1 MVSRADSKP
10 FSLRGAAS
18 GALQATALTDRER
31 EVLSWVRD
39 HGPITRS
46 ALIRVSGLSGPAVF
60 RATEDLTAKGYLLIG
75 APVAAG
81 RGQPS
86 HEVQINPNA
95 AFSLGLSIMTDFAEA
110 AIMDITGKVR
120 ATANITAPG
129 MLRKD
134 ILAKAA
140 DFLAEQEACGLSRS
154 AFTGVG
160 VALAAF
166 FVDEHLLNPAAELD
180 DWALIDLRGP
190 VEMALGL
197 PAIIENSASAAAVGE
212 SLLGVGRHTPT
223 FAYLNFAAGFGGGI
237 ILDRQLW
244 RGLSGNAGEFAA
256 VLTTAG
262 AFVPKLETLR
272 ERVAAHGRPTT
283 GIDDL
288 VARVSLD
295 WPGVEDWL
303 PDAARS
309 VKLLSRI
316 IAETMDVGTVVV
328 GGRLPQPLAARL
340 AEASAISQ
348 NELDQIQRR
357 SRGRPAPRIVPA
369 EASARA
375 TAVGAASLPLAARI
389 FSSPVA
395 R

>member
-1 MVSRADSKP
+1 MMRRPDSKP
-10 FSLRGAAS
+10 PPFPGGAS
-18 GALQATALTDRER
+18 GRPYVAALTDRER
-31 EVLSWVRD
+31 EVLGWIRD
-39 HGPITRS
+39 CGPLTRA

-86 HEVQINPNA
+86 HTVQLNPDA
-95 AFSLGLSIMTDFAEA
+95 AYALGISVMTDFAEA
-110 AIMDITGKVR
+110 AIMDLTGRVR
-120 ATANITAPG
+120 ASANVTSPG
-129 MLRKD
+129 MLRRD
-134 ILAKAA
+134 ILANAA
-140 DFLAEQEACGLSRS
+140 SFLAEQQMTGLAPS
-154 AFTGVG
+154 ALAGVG

-166 FVDEHLLNPAAELD
+166 FVDESLMNPAIELE
-180 DWALIDLRGP
+180 DWALVDLHEP
-190 VEMALGL
+190 VEAAFGV
-197 PAIIENSASAAAVGE
+197 PAIIENSANAAAVGE

-237 ILDRQLW
+237 ILDRRLW

-256 VLTTAG
+256 VLNAVG
-262 AFVPKLETLR
+262 AFVPNLETLR
-272 ERVAAHGRPTT
+272 ECVAANGEPTA

-288 VARVSLD
+288 VARVKLD
-295 WPGVEDWL
+295 WSGVPDWIEK
-303 PDAARS
+303 AAVS
-309 VKLLSRI
+309 VKLLTRI
-316 IAETMDVGTVVV
+316 ISETIDVGTVVV

-340 AEASAISQ
+340 AEAASINQ
-348 NELDQIQRR
+348 GELDQMQRR
-357 SRGRPAPRIVPA
+357 ARGRPAPLILPA

-375 TAVGAASLPLAARI
+375 AAVGAAALPLAARI

>member
-1 MVSRADSKP
+1 MASRADSKP
-10 FSLRGAAS
+10 YPSRSAAIS
-18 GALQATALTDRER
+18 GLQTTPLTDRER

-39 HGPITRS
+39 FGPITRS
-46 ALIRVSGLSGPAVF
+46 ALIRISGLSGPAVF
-60 RATEDLTAKGYLLIG
+60 RATEDLTTKGYLLIG

-86 HEVQINPNA
+86 HEVQINPDA

-190 VEMALGL
+190 VEMAFGL
-197 PAIIENSASAAAVGE
+197 PVIIENSASAAAVGE

-237 ILDRQLW
+237 ILDRRLW

-272 ERVAAHGRPTT
+272 ERVAAQGRPTT

-303 PDAARS
+303 SDAARS

-316 IAETMDVGTVVV
+316 IAETVDVGTVVV

-340 AEASAISQ
+340 AEAAAISQ
-348 NELDQIQRR
+348 TELDQLQRR
-357 SRGRPAPRIVPA
+357 NRGRPAPRIVPA
-369 EASARA
+369 EATARA
-375 TAVGAASLPLAARI
+375 TAVGAASLPFAARI